1 MGLELKYP
9 LLLLLFIPAI
19 MTIVFFA
26 KDKTQLGKIEKV
38 SVITLR
44 SIIYTLLILALTVPT
59 ILYPINGV
67 TTVFVVDRSASV
79 GQQEIKMVGAVEDA
93 VDKKEVE
100 DRYGIVSVA
109 DNASVVRSISPKPL
123 NTTQLPVMEKT
134 NYTNLAEGIQLASSM
149 LSNAGGRVVVL
160 TDGNENVG
168 DALQATKFAAQQG
181 IEIDV
186 MPFAPTTKTD
196 VAIESLEVPSTLYVG
211 EQAKLS
217 IDIESNQDMNATL
230 QITKN
235 NEQIISEKIDVKQ
248 GRNSYSFSHIVDSTT
263 LHSYKAEIIAEGDE
277 VQQNNAAHAV
287 ATVKGTPTI
296 LIVEGNEGD
305 GDNLAN
311 AINSASLNIEK
322 IKPELLPTNIA
333 ALLQYDSIVFANV
346 SATKVSQSQ
355 MEMIK
360 TAVND
365 FGVGFI
371 MTGGMESFGLGGYF
385 KTPIEDILPVDMEL
399 KGKQEM
405 PSLGMVIVLDRSGSM
420 AGYKMDL
427 AKEAAARTVELL
439 RDKDTLGFIA
449 FDDKP
454 WQIVETAPLDDK
466 QEVVDSIRSI
476 QEGGG
481 TAIFPALQQAYEQL
495 TPLELKRK
503 HIILLTDG
511 QSATNAD
518 YNSLISDGLN
528 DNITISTVAI
538 GSDADRRLL
547 ESLAMEGNG
556 RFYDVADAS
565 TIPSILSR
573 ETALTTRTYIEDNPF
588 YPTPIAGTSV
598 SQLFGEGIPKMNAY
612 IATTEKGRAETVLTS
627 EKGDPVL
634 TRWKSGLGKTIA
646 WTSDLKGEW
655 AGAWPA
661 WNEWPVMWND
671 LITWTLPTF
680 QQDAYDVVQT
690 TNGKEVVLTIES
702 ADTDLMPLESKLV
715 DDRGS
720 EVDAELRS
728 IAPGKYE
735 MSFAAE
741 PGIHY
746 LQLMKREGEEIKS
759 TFNKAIVVPYSK
771 EFEVKKEN
779 DPLLQDIV
787 TVGNGKLLE
796 SPEQAFRE
804 LTNKNVKKQT
814 IEELL
819 LLLAFFLF
827 ILEIAIRR
835 FGIQPFIAKVA
846 TMRSKQQHEAAVQN
860 EKIEKTFGR
869 LQEKKKVST
878 QRSHRVANK
887 NMTKDGTVTK
897 NVSNKPIS
905 AVKQKENK
913 ILKNNGDIKS
923 NSKVDQTDDHEAR
936 LERLLKAK
944 NKRRR

>member
-26 KDKTQLGKIEKV
+26 KDRTQLGKIEKV

-79 GQQEIKMVGAVEDA
+79 GQQENKMVGAVEDA

-109 DNASVVRSISPKPL
+109 DNASVVRSISEKPL

-186 MPFAPTTKTD
+186 MPFAPATKTD

-217 IDIESNQDMNATL
+217 IDIESNQDLNATL

-287 ATVKGTPTI
+287 ASVKGTPTI

-305 GDNLAN
+305 ADNLAN
-311 AINSASLNIEK
+311 AINSASLSIVET
-322 IKPELLPTNIA
+322 KPELLPTNIA
-333 ALLQYDSIVFANV
+333 SLLQYDSIVFANV
-346 SATKVSQSQ
+346 SATKVSQLQ

-405 PSLGMVIVLDRSGSM
+405 PSLGMAIVLDRSGSM

-481 TAIFPALQQAYEQL
+481 TAIFPALQQAYDQL

-634 TRWKSGLGKTIA
+634 TSWKSGLGKTIA

-680 QQDAYDVVQT
+680 QQNAYDVVQT

-702 ADTDLMPLESKLV
+702 ADTDLLPLESKLV
-715 DDRGS
+715 DDQGS

-771 EFEVKKEN
+771 EFEVKREN

-787 TVGNGKLLE
+787 TVGNGKLIE
-796 SPEQAFRE
+796 SPEQAFRA

-827 ILEIAIRR
+827 IIEIAIRR
-835 FGIQPFIAKVA
+835 FGIQPLIAKVA
-846 TMRSKQQHEAAVQN
+846 TIRSNHQHEAAAKN

-878 QRSHRVANK
+878 HRIHQVETKMTIDK
-887 NMTKDGTVTK
+887 NVTK

-905 AVKQKENK
+905 NVKQKDNK
-913 ILKNNGDIKS
+913 ILKNNGDNKA
-923 NSKVDQTDDHEAR
+923 NSKIAQTDDHEDR
-936 LERLLKAK
+936 LDRLLKAK

>member
-1 MGLELKYP
+1 
-9 LLLLLFIPAI
+9 
-19 MTIVFFA
+19 MTIVLFA
-26 KDKTQLGKIEKV
+26 KDKTQLGKIEKL

-79 GQQEIKMVGAVEDA
+79 GQQENKMVGAVEDA

-109 DNASVVRSISPKPL
+109 DNASVVRSISEKPL

-186 MPFAPTTKTD
+186 MPFAPATKTD

-217 IDIESNQDMNATL
+217 IDIESNQDLNATL

-287 ATVKGTPTI
+287 ASVKGTPTI

-305 GDNLAN
+305 ADNLAN
-311 AINSASLNIEK
+311 AINSASLNIVET
-322 IKPELLPTNIA
+322 KPELLPTNIA

-346 SATKVSQSQ
+346 SATKVSQLQ

-405 PSLGMVIVLDRSGSM
+405 PSLGMAIVLDRSGSM

-702 ADTDLMPLESKLV
+702 ADTDLLPLESKLV
-715 DDRGS
+715 DDQGS
-720 EVDAELRS
+720 EVDAEVRS

-735 MSFAAE
+735 MSFTAE

-787 TVGNGKLLE
+787 TVGNGKVIE
-796 SPEQAFRE
+796 SPEHAFRA

-827 ILEIAIRR
+827 IIEIAIRR
-835 FGIQPFIAKVA
+835 FGIQPLIAKVA
-846 TMRSKQQHEAAVQN
+846 TMRSNHQHEAAAKN

-878 QRSHRVANK
+878 HRIHQVETKMTIDK
-887 NMTKDGTVTK
+887 NVTK

-905 AVKQKENK
+905 NVKQKDNK
-913 ILKNNGDIKS
+913 ILKNNGDNKA

-936 LERLLKAK
+936 LDRLLKAK

>member
-9 LLLLLFIPAI
+9 LMLLLFIPAI

-26 KDKTQLGKIEKV
+26 KDRTQLGKIEKV

-79 GQQEIKMVGAVEDA
+79 GQQENKMVGAVEDA

-109 DNASVVRSISPKPL
+109 DNASVVRSISEKPL

-186 MPFAPTTKTD
+186 MPFAPATKTD

-217 IDIESNQDMNATL
+217 IDIESNQDLNATL

-287 ATVKGTPTI
+287 ASVKGTPTI

-305 GDNLAN
+305 ADNLAN
-311 AINSASLNIEK
+311 AINSASLNIVET
-322 IKPELLPTNIA
+322 KPELLPTNIA
-333 ALLQYDSIVFANV
+333 SLLQYDSIVFANV
-346 SATKVSQSQ
+346 SATKVSQLQ

-405 PSLGMVIVLDRSGSM
+405 PSLGMAIVLDRSGSM

-702 ADTDLMPLESKLV
+702 ADTDLLPLESKLV
-715 DDRGS
+715 DDQGS

-787 TVGNGKLLE
+787 TVGNGKLIE
-796 SPEQAFRE
+796 SPEHAFRA

-827 ILEIAIRR
+827 IIEIAIRR
-835 FGIQPFIAKVA
+835 FGIQPLIAKVA
-846 TMRSKQQHEAAVQN
+846 TMHSNHQDEAAAKN

-878 QRSHRVANK
+878 HRIHQVETKMTIDK
-887 NMTKDGTVTK
+887 NVTK
-897 NVSNKPIS
+897 NVSNKHIS
-905 AVKQKENK
+905 NVKQKDNK
-913 ILKNNGDIKS
+913 ILKNNGDNKA
-923 NSKVDQTDDHEAR
+923 NSKVDQTDDHEDR
-936 LERLLKAK
+936 LDRLLKAK

>member
-9 LLLLLFIPAI
+9 LMLLLFIPAI

-26 KDKTQLGKIEKV
+26 KDRTQLGKIEKV

-109 DNASVVRSISPKPL
+109 DNASVVRSISPRPL

-186 MPFAPTTKTD
+186 MPFAPATKTD
-196 VAIESLEVPSTLYVG
+196 VAIESLQVPSTLYVG

-311 AINSASLNIEK
+311 AINSASLNIVET
-322 IKPELLPTNIA
+322 KPELLPTNIA
-333 ALLQYDSIVFANV
+333 SLLQYDSIVFANV

-420 AGYKMDL
+420 SGYKMDL

-449 FDDKP
+449 FDEKP

-481 TAIFPALQQAYEQL
+481 TDIFPALQQAYEQF

-528 DNITISTVAI
+528 DNVTISTVAI

-598 SQLFGEGIPKMNAY
+598 SRLFGEGVPKMNAY

-661 WNEWPVMWND
+661 WNEWPIMWND

-702 ADTDLMPLESKLV
+702 ADTDLLPLESKLV
-715 DDRGS
+715 DDQGS

-759 TFNKAIVVPYSK
+759 TFSKAIVVPYSK

-787 TVGNGKLLE
+787 TVGNGKLIE
-796 SPEQAFRE
+796 SPEQAFRA
-804 LTNKNVKKQT
+804 LTNKNVKKQP

-827 ILEIAIRR
+827 IIEIAIRR
-835 FGIQPFIAKVA
+835 FGIQPLIAKVA
-846 TMRSKQQHEAAVQN
+846 TMRSNHQHEAAAKN

-878 QRSHRVANK
+878 HRIHQVETKKTIDK
-887 NMTKDGTVTK
+887 NVTK

-905 AVKQKENK
+905 NVKQKDNK
-913 ILKNNGDIKS
+913 ILKNNGDNKA

-936 LERLLKAK
+936 LDRLLKAK

>member
-19 MTIVFFA
+19 MTIVLFA
-26 KDKTQLGKIEKV
+26 KDKTQLGKIEKL

-79 GQQEIKMVGAVEDA
+79 GQQENKMVGAVEDA

-109 DNASVVRSISPKPL
+109 DNASVVRSISEKPL

-186 MPFAPTTKTD
+186 MPFAPATKTD

-217 IDIESNQDMNATL
+217 IDIESNQDLNATL

-287 ATVKGTPTI
+287 ASVKGTPTI

-305 GDNLAN
+305 ADNLAN
-311 AINSASLNIEK
+311 AINSASLNIVET
-322 IKPELLPTNIA
+322 KPELLPTNIA

-346 SATKVSQSQ
+346 SATKVSQLQ

-405 PSLGMVIVLDRSGSM
+405 PSLGMAIVLDRSGSM

-702 ADTDLMPLESKLV
+702 ADTDLLPLESKLV
-715 DDRGS
+715 DDQGS
-720 EVDAELRS
+720 EVDAEVRS

-735 MSFAAE
+735 MSFTAE

-787 TVGNGKLLE
+787 TVGNGKVIE
-796 SPEQAFRE
+796 SPEHAFRA

-827 ILEIAIRR
+827 IIEIAIRR
-835 FGIQPFIAKVA
+835 FGIQPLIAKVA
-846 TMRSKQQHEAAVQN
+846 TMRSNHQHEAAAKN

-878 QRSHRVANK
+878 HRIHQVETKMTIDK
-887 NMTKDGTVTK
+887 NVTK

-905 AVKQKENK
+905 NVKQKDNK
-913 ILKNNGDIKS
+913 ILKNNGDNKA

-936 LERLLKAK
+936 LDRLLKAK